1 MIDDNAKTAIRKIV
15 QATAELS
22 CLTSTAEPTLES
34 KNVQYAIERLLASL
48 DAYRKAA
55 GRS

>member
-34 KNVQYAIERLLASL
+34 RNLDYAIECLLAAL
-48 DAYRKAA
+48 DAYRKVD